1 MKGMTAMQRNLLK
14 LWRLNARPASEKDN
28 FKMPLWEMAQYT
40 ITMLKKVV
48 YDEGWEVISILVLKR
63 RIKEKAQKIPLPT
76 ILCLFNTVKERL
88 AVCA

>member
-1 MKGMTAMQRNLLK
+1 
-14 LWRLNARPASEKDN
+14 
-28 FKMPLWEMAQYT
+28 MPLWEMAQCT

-48 YDEGWEVISILVLKR
+48 YFEGWEAISILVLR
-63 RIKEKAQKIPLPT
+63 RKIKEKAQQIPLPT